1 MVCLKFELVYISLSL
16 MDFRVIY
23 YRAWVSFIWQRSHMS
38 YYIWH
43 NVRFVDTD
51 KYAQCVFS

>member
-23 YRAWVSFIWQRSHMS
+23 YRAWVSFIWQRSHMT

-43 NVRFVDTD
+43 TVRFVDTD
-51 KYAQCVFS
+51 

>member
-23 YRAWVSFIWQRSHMS
+23 YRAWVSFIWRRSHMT

-51 KYAQCVFS
+51 KYAQYVFR

>member
-23 YRAWVSFIWQRSHMS
+23 YRAWVSFINLAAFP
-38 YYIWH
+38 YDLLY
-43 NVRFVDTD
+43 V
-51 KYAQCVFS
+51 AQCQVCRH

>member
-16 MDFRVIY
+16 MNFRVIY
-23 YRAWVSFIWQRSHMS
+23 YRGWVSFIWQRSHMT

-43 NVRFVDTD
+43 NVRFVDTG
-51 KYAQCVFS
+51 KCIICI

>member
-23 YRAWVSFIWQRSHMS
+23 YRAWVSSIWQRSHMA

-51 KYAQCVFS
+51 KYAQYVFR

>member
-23 YRAWVSFIWQRSHMS
+23 YRAWVSFIWQCSHMS

-51 KYAQCVFS
+51 KYAQCVFR